1 MDINQYIEPRQQTF
15 LSNVEYRLLE
25 LVASGSKNVIN
36 VADNLEARFL
46 DPKHIKLTLTRKLT
60 FNPAGLFEL
69 SVSFGTILTLRE
81 DSYYLV
87 DWKTYD
93 VAEEIARN
101 SKNLINPLAARIS
114 LLIAEITS
122 SYGQNPIV
130 TPPTII
136 TKQ

>member
-60 FNPAGLFEL
+60 FNPAGLFER

-93 VAEEIARN
+93 VAEEIVRN

-130 TPPTII
+130 TPPTVI
-136 TKQ
+136 TK

>member
-93 VAEEIARN
+93 VAEEIVRN

-122 SYGQNPIV
+122 S
-130 TPPTII
+130 I
-136 TKQ
+136 TVIGDSFLC

>member
-93 VAEEIARN
+93 VAEEIVRN
-101 SKNLINPLAARIS
+101 SKNIINPLAARIS

-130 TPPTII
+130 TPPTVI
-136 TKQ
+136 TK

>member
-60 FNPAGLFEL
+60 FTPAGLFEL

-114 LLIAEITS
+114 LLISEITS

-136 TKQ
+136 MKQ

>member
-69 SVSFGTILTLRE
+69 SVSFETILTLRE

-93 VAEEIARN
+93 VAEEIVRN

-130 TPPTII
+130 TPPTVI
-136 TKQ
+136 TK

>member
-93 VAEEIARN
+93 VAEEIVRN

-130 TPPTII
+130 TPPTVIM
-136 TKQ
+136 K

>member
-93 VAEEIARN
+93 VAEEIVRN

-130 TPPTII
+130 TPPTVI
-136 TKQ
+136 TK

>member
-36 VADNLEARFL
+36 VADNMEARFL

-93 VAEEIARN
+93 VAEEIVRN

-130 TPPTII
+130 TPPTVI
-136 TKQ
+136 TK

>member
-93 VAEEIARN
+93 VAEEIVRN

-114 LLIAEITS
+114 LRIAEITS

-130 TPPTII
+130 TPPTVI
-136 TKQ
+136 TK